1 MDLLKKFIVFI
12 VFLFQG
18 NIFSQTITHQK
29 KTDWLGNQYII
40 STPINTP
47 KSNYNPSNVSVDNII
62 ETKRQQISLQD
73 PTSLIGDWNEVR
85 EYFND
90 PFRGRYP
97 NSPTYNIGNL
107 LGANLYDGPSTK
119 YKIIEVLN
127 HYDQVKVID
136 KKGDWLLVYTLNGN
150 LGCVKS
156 KLLKRH

>member
-1 MDLLKKFIVFI
+1 MY
-12 VFLFQG
+12 Q
-18 NIFSQTITHQK
+18 QT
-29 KTDWLGNQYII
+29 TDWLGNKIII
-40 STPINTP
+40 STPINTS
-47 KSNYNPSNVSVDNII
+47 KSNNNSPNVSIDNII
-62 ETKRQQISLQD
+62 ESKKQQISLQD

-156 KLLKRH
+156 KLIKRH